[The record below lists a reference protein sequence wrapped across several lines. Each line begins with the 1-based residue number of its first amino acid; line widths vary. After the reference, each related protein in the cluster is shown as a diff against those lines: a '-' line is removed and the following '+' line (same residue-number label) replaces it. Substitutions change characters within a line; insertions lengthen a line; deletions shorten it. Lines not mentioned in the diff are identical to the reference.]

1 MKLVN
6 KTNLDT
12 KQLKAFIRRVAKAEF
27 FAPADIKKL
36 QVRAIHRRRSSCWAD
51 DQVSGYAYYG
61 VPKMILKFV
70 KDVMPDKVQ
79 MAKTTAHELAHTQNV
94 KHGSAMR
101 NNRYGWKPGWREIWA
116 WAAELPLTL
125 KTPVEKPS
133 RDRKVLEKLTHSLKM
148 AVVWG
153 RKVHLAK
160 TKQKKWEKK
169 ARYYEKQIVKAAAPP
184 ETKPQE
190 PAHET

>member
-27 FAPADIKKL
+27 FDPADIKKL
-36 QVRAIHRRRSSCWAD
+36 QVRAIHRRRSSSWAD
-51 DQVSGYAYYG
+51 NQVSGYAYYG
-61 VPKMILKFV
+61 VPKMTLKFV
-70 KDVMPDKVQ
+70 KDIMPDKVQ

-94 KHGSAMR
+94 RHGSAMR
-101 NNRYGWKPGWREIWA
+101 NNRYGWKPGWRDTWA

-125 KTPVEKPS
+125 KPPVEKPCKN
-133 RDRKVLEKLTHSLKM
+133 KVALSKLSHCLSMSIL
-148 AVVWG
+148 WG

-160 TKQKKWEKK
+160 TKQRKWEKK

-184 ETKPQE
+184 EVKPAGE
-190 PAHET
+190 PT